1 MNPAPVAAA
10 LSTRPVSHPGAG
22 VNALMRSMGTTI
34 AGATMALVLVH
45 LPHHSHIR
53 P

>member
-22 VNALMRSMGTTI
+22 VNALMRSIGTTT
-34 AGATMALVLVH
+34 ATSGPKALPTQPRATH
-45 LPHHSHIR
+45 TR
-53 P
+53 